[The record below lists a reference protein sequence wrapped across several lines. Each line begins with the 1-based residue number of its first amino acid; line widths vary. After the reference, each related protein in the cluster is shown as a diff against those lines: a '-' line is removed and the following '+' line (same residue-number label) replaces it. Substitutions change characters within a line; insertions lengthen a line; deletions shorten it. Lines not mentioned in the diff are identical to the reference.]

1 MRVFWDNIE
10 KLDRTVFA
18 ALDKIATMRGKPTFR
33 AQIQEDME
41 KVRAPQKAITFDA

>member
-1 MRVFWDNIE
+1 MRAFWDNIE

-18 ALDKIATMRGKPTFR
+18 ALDKVSNLRGKATFR
-33 AQIQEDME
+33 ARIEEDMA